1 MQSERKYC
9 RELDPGMSAP
19 ISIAHLQGGIIVNI
33 IFALVLIG
41 LLIGGILWLLK
52 GFTDVGQ
59 QYGETMIETTNSA
72 EVVKCQTNLRTI
84 GQNIKMYAVSND
96 EFPPSQRALMEWCN
110 NIRLFRCPVDE
121 GDSYIY
127 IPGQNAEMPPANILL
142 YESKPRH
149 QGRCNVL
156 RLGGQI
162 ELLTPE
168 ELRQAVSQTVAQLK

>member
-1 MQSERKYC
+1 MRPTKEYC
-9 RELDPGMSAP
+9 EKLNAVRCIP
-19 ISIAHLQGGIIVNI
+19 ISTARSHGGTVVNI
-33 IFALVLIG
+33 IFSIIFFG

-52 GFTDVGQ
+52 GFADAGK

-72 EVVKCQTNLRTI
+72 ETVKCQTNLRTI
-84 GQNIKMYAVSND
+84 GQNIEMYAVSND

>member
-1 MQSERKYC
+1 MQSGREYF
-9 RELDPGMSAP
+9 RELDSGMSAP
-19 ISIAHLQGGIIVNI
+19 ISSANVQGGTIVNV
-33 IFALVLIG
+33 IFALIFFG
-41 LLIGGILWLLK
+41 LLIGGVLWLLK
-52 GFTDVGQ
+52 GFADAGK
-59 QYGETMIETTNSA
+59 QYGDTMIETTNSA

-84 GQNIKMYAVSND
+84 GQNIKMYAISND

-110 NIRLFRCPVDE
+110 NIRLFRCPANE

-127 IPGQNAEMPPANILL
+127 IPGQNAEMPPGNILV

-168 ELRQAVSQTVAQLK
+168 ELRQAVSQTLAQLK